1 MTDWTEEIII
11 IIIIKIV
18 TILTLRG
25 LFIMI
30 YSYNKTNEMHKFLKF
45 IFGIEL
51 YTFWTVSLSINKS
64 LALYTQQQVYVI
76 EVMLTVC

>member
-1 MTDWTEEIII
+1 MTDWIEEIII
-11 IIIIKIV
+11 IIIIIV
-18 TILTLRG
+18 TILTFRG
-25 LFIMI
+25 PFIMI

-51 YTFWTVSLSINKS
+51 YMFWTVSLSINKS

-76 EVMLTVC
+76 EVMLTAC

>member
-76 EVMLTVC
+76 EVMLTAC